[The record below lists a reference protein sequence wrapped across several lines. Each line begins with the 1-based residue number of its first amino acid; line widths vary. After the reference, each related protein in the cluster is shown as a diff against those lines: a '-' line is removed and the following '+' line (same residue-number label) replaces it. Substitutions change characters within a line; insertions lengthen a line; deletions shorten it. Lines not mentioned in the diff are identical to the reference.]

1 MRLIF
6 EDSAYLTKMVVPY
19 NWLSMI
25 MAIKL
30 HKCDHIE
37 TKSFMISVRNSK
49 LIEEVFNDCHNE
61 DIHEAFEKAIP
72 SNANAKLNSNSN
84 ENWK

>member
-1 MRLIF
+1 MRGAPIRAEFIFPMLLIF
-6 EDSAYLTKMVVPY
+6 EDSAYLTKMAVPY
-19 NWLSMI
+19 NWLSVI

-49 LIEEVFNDCHNE
+49 LIEEVFNDCHNG
-61 DIHEAFEKAIP
+61 DKHEAFET
-72 SNANAKLNSNSN
+72 
-84 ENWK
+84 